1 MNKNQNI
8 PSLNV
13 DSENEDLLE
22 LYERTGFLIR
32 RCHQIIESY
41 FSKNCEGQNVTSVQF
56 AAMMILN
63 RRPGIDQATLS
74 NLVAFDRA
82 TTGDVVARLV
92 RKGFVRR
99 RTSTEDRRKK
109 LLSLTKKG
117 IGILTLIRP
126 FVDKSQQDFLEPLSA
141 KDRANLNDLLFKL
154 SIHDDHQ

>member
-1 MNKNQNI
+1 
-8 PSLNV
+8 
-13 DSENEDLLE
+13 
-22 LYERTGFLIR
+22 
-32 RCHQIIESY
+32 
-41 FSKNCEGQNVTSVQF
+41 
-56 AAMMILN
+56 MMILN

-126 FVDKSQQDFLEPLSA
+126 FVDQSQQDFLEPLSA